1 MRSELM
7 EVYLLRHGIAED
19 DSPSGRDSDRRLTDE
34 GRQKLRSVLQAAA
47 GAGVSPELIV
57 SSPYVRARQ
66 TAEIAIQVLGYKEDL
81 QFTQALVPESE
92 PRDVWSEIRTIYRHV
107 DSLLLASH
115 EPLMSRCAGYLLG
128 TPRLYVDFKKGAI
141 MRIDIDNFGVEPY
154 GALRWM
160 LVPKLAGA

>member
-1 MRSELM
+1 M

-19 DSPSGRDSDRRLTDE
+19 DSASGRDSDRQLTDE

-66 TAEIAIQVLGYKEDL
+66 TAEIARKVLGLEEDL
-81 QFTQALVPESE
+81 QFSQTLVPEGE
-92 PRDVWSEIRTIYRHV
+92 PRDVWSEIRTVYRHAG
-107 DSLLLASH
+107 SLLLASH

-128 TPRLYVDFKKGAI
+128 SPRLYIDFKKGAI
-141 MRIDIDNFGVEPY
+141 MRIDIDNFGLEPH

>member
-1 MRSELM
+1 M

-66 TAEIAIQVLGYKEDL
+66 TAEIARQVLDYKEDV
-81 QFTQALVPESE
+81 QFSQALVPEGE
-92 PRDVWSEIRTIYRHV
+92 AHEVWSEIRTVYRHAE
-107 DSLLLASH
+107 SLLLASH
-115 EPLMSRCAGYLLG
+115 EPLMGRCAAYLLG
-128 TPRLYVDFKKGAI
+128 SPRLYVDFKKGAI
-141 MRIDIDNFGVEPY
+141 MRIDIENFGLEPH